1 MKEIYTIKNFPDKT
15 AKIINTHL
23 ENDAKAEYD
32 NKNSSRKSSDF
43 GVKKIYQTRIDTRLE
58 RSYQEKVK

>member
-1 MKEIYTIKNFPDKT
+1 MKEIYTIKNVPDKT

-43 GVKKIYQTRIDTRLE
+43 GVKKISQTRKDTRLE